1 MISHHKHFNKGIVYD
16 IIKLAQ
22 GGSQMEK
29 QIIAALEIADREV
42 RLLVGQ
48 FYNGRLNILK
58 VERVSHLGVVGY
70 TIMSESI
77 IVDAIKKAV
86 ENASRNLGV
95 VIESVILM
103 VPGIHM
109 KRLNKQLHVPIAGR
123 VSELDIRR
131 AYRELLNSQAP
142 ESYILTNVL
151 FSKYFVN
158 GSSTRKMPL
167 NERCESIAIEAD
179 CYYGKQSIIFPY
191 VGCVEASGLR
201 IIDIVL
207 DDLAFAKES
216 SLFEASIDKPIIA
229 LTFAEKITKFSLYH
243 QGSLLSNDYVDKGFD
258 VFMRKL
264 ENTLK
269 IPQDVVHGLIYYNLD
284 LLNTAPLDDPIFI
297 WSTKST
303 SHTLSQKDLSDILG
317 EDIKAFIE
325 DIADRIS
332 PIFNLG
338 DPKIVI
344 TGEAS
349 EVSGL
354 EELIESNTNA
364 ETTAYR
370 STTFGVK
377 DRGLSSLVG
386 AFYYYKDLA
395 IYRTDSLS
403 SISETEFK
411 RVVLQS
417 DGETDEEDSL
427 TKKLK
432 HMFFDR

>member
-1 MISHHKHFNKGIVYD
+1 
-16 IIKLAQ
+16 
-22 GGSQMEK
+22 MEK
-29 QIIAALEIADREV
+29 QIIAALEIADHEV

-48 FYNGRLNILK
+48 FFNGRLNILK
-58 VERVSHLGVVGY
+58 VERVSHLGIVGY
-70 TIMSESI
+70 SIMSESI
-77 IVDAIKKAV
+77 ITEAIKKAV

-95 VIESVILM
+95 VIESVLLM
-103 VPGIHM
+103 VPGVHM
-109 KRLNKQLHVPIAGR
+109 KRINKQLQVPIAGR

-131 AYRELLNSQAP
+131 AYRELISSGSP
-142 ESYILTNVL
+142 DSFVLTNVL

-167 NERCESIAIEAD
+167 NERCDRLTIEAD

-191 VGCVEASGLR
+191 VTCVEASGLR

-207 DDLAFAKES
+207 DDIAFAKES
-216 SLFEASIDKPIIA
+216 SLFESSIDKPVIA
-229 LTFAEKITKFSLYH
+229 LTFAEKITKFSLYYH
-243 QGSLLSNDYVDKGFD
+243 GSLLSNDYVDVGFE
-258 VFMRKL
+258 VFMKKL

-269 IPQDVVHGLIYYNLD
+269 IPHDVVRGLVYYNLD
-284 LLNTAPLDDPIFI
+284 LNLTKPFDDPIFI

-303 SHTLSQKDLSDILG
+303 SHTLSQKDLSKILL
-317 EDIKAFIE
+317 EDITHFVE

-332 PIFNLG
+332 PIINLG
-338 DPKIVI
+338 TPKIVM

-354 EELIESNTNA
+354 NELIAS
-364 ETTAYR
+364 TTGHDVLSYR
-370 STTFGVK
+370 STSFGVK

-395 IYRTDSLS
+395 IYRSDSLS
-403 SISETEFK
+403 SVNEVDFK
-411 RVVLQS
+411 RIVLQS
-417 DGETDEEDSL
+417 NGDLSNDESL
-427 TKKLK
+427 TQKLK